1 MMKTHSLSRLIPMA
15 TILCLFAVAAP
26 AETLPLKRA
35 VQLALSHATASGVAT
50 ANEQRAFASYQEA
63 RHAYIPQVTTGA
75 GLGYSYGFPLSLEG
89 SAPSLFNLVAQSP
102 LFNPAQL
109 QFQKAARAEWQAS
122 QLQSKD
128 QRNAVIQD
136 TVLTYAELSK
146 WDQRLQRLQ
155 QDATQAQQTE
165 QSVAARVKEG
175 VDSPL
180 DLNKSKLSAAR
191 VRLHIAEAQGSADVL
206 RQHLAK
212 LTGQLASTIQVES
225 GPLPALPD
233 ASQEDDLSAK
243 AEKASPAIQSAE
255 QHAVAEAFRAKGEH
269 RALLP
274 QVDFAAQYALLARY
288 NNYDLYYKAFQQ
300 NNATIGVNIRVP
312 IFNFAQRSHAQ
323 AADADALKARSQVQA
338 ARNQVSEEALRA
350 QRIVSQWSAAR
361 EVADLEYQVAQSGFE
376 AMQTRI
382 AANTGTLHQLDDARV
397 QANERFLAVQDAD
410 FELQRARVAL
420 LRATG
425 DLEKWALG
433 N

>member
-50 ANEQRAFASYQEA
+50 ATEQRAFASYQEA

-155 QDATQAQQTE
+155 QDATQAQQME

-274 QVDFAAQYALLARY
+274 QVDFAAQYALLARF

>member
-1 MMKTHSLSRLIPMA
+1 MNTYSPSRLVPLA
-15 TILCLFAVAAP
+15 TVLCLLVVAAP

-35 VQLALSHATASGVAT
+35 VQLALSHATASGVAS

-63 RHAYIPQVTTGA
+63 RHVYIPQVTTGA

-155 QDATQAQQTE
+155 QDVSQAQQME

-225 GPLPALPD
+225 GPLPSLPD
-233 ASQEDDLSAK
+233 ANQEDDVSAK
-243 AEKASPAIQSAE
+243 AEKTSPTIQSAE

-323 AADADALKARSQVQA
+323 AADADALKARSQVEA

-376 AMQTRI
+376 AIQTRI
-382 AANTGTLHQLDDARV
+382 AANTGTLHQLDDARI
-397 QANERFLAVQDAD
+397 QANERFLALQDAD